1 MNKLKIIL
9 AEDHNLV
16 RNGIKM
22 LLESQAD
29 IEVVAEAGDGKQVLE
44 YIESGLI
51 PDIVLADINMPEMD
65 GISLIKAIKLSHPDI
80 KVVIL
85 SMLDHEKYVM
95 QAFMEGSY
103 GYILK
108 NVNESEMLF
117 ALKTVAGGAKYL
129 CVELTGTLL
138 NRFIRETSAQS
149 EQDEIQV
156 DLSMREIEVLHLVAE
171 GYTNQEMADKLFL
184 SKRTIEGH
192 RQMLIDKTGSKNTA
206 SLIRFAVV
214 NGYLN

>member
-29 IEVVAEAGDGKQVLE
+29 IEVIAEADDGKQVLE
-44 YIESGLI
+44 HLVSGI
-51 PDIVLADINMPEMD
+51 VPDIILADINMPEMD
-65 GISLIKAIKLSHPDI
+65 GISLIKAIKSTHPHI

-85 SMLDHEKYVM
+85 SMLDQEKYVM

-103 GYILK
+103 GYLLK

-117 ALKTVAGGAKYL
+117 ALKTVADGAKYL
-129 CVELTGTLL
+129 CVELTETML
-138 NRFIRETSAQS
+138 NRLINQTSAQA
-149 EQDEIQV
+149 EQEKNQV
-156 DLSMREIEVLHLVAE
+156 DFSMREIEVLHLVAE

-206 SLIRFAVV
+206 SLIRFAIM
-214 NGYLN
+214 NGFLS

>member
-29 IEVVAEAGDGKQVLE
+29 IEVIAEADDGKQVLE
-44 YIESGLI
+44 HIASGLI

-65 GISLIKAIKLSHPDI
+65 GISLIKAIKLTHSDI

-85 SMLDHEKYVM
+85 SMLDNEKYVM

-103 GYILK
+103 GYLLK

-117 ALKTVAGGAKYL
+117 ALKTVAGGSKYL
-129 CVELTGTLL
+129 CVELTETMLD
-138 NRFIRETSAQS
+138 RFIHETASQS
-149 EQDEIQV
+149 EQEEIQV

>member
-1 MNKLKIIL
+1 MDKLKIIL

-29 IEVVAEAGDGKQVLE
+29 IEVIAEADDGTRVLE
-44 YIESGLI
+44 HMASGLI
-51 PDIVLADINMPEMD
+51 PDIILADINMPEMD
-65 GISLIKAIKLSHPDI
+65 GISLIKAVKSSHPDI

-129 CVELTGTLL
+129 CVELTETML
-138 NRFIRETSAQS
+138 NRCIHEASAQS
-149 EQDEIQV
+149 EQEEVQV
-156 DLSMREIEVLHLVAE
+156 DLSMREIEVLNLVAE

>member
-16 RNGIKM
+16 RHGIKM

-29 IEVVAEAGDGKQVLE
+29 IEVIAEAGDGMQVLE
-44 YIESGLI
+44 HLTSGI
-51 PDIVLADINMPEMD
+51 VPDIVLADINMPEMD
-65 GISLIKAIKLSHPDI
+65 GISLIKAIKLTHPNI

-103 GYILK
+103 GYLLK

-129 CVELTGTLL
+129 CVELTATLL
-138 NRFIRETSAQS
+138 NRFIYQTSVQT
-149 EQDEIQV
+149 ELEEMQV
-156 DLSMREIEVLHLVAE
+156 DLSMREIEVLNLVAE

-184 SKRTIEGH
+184 SKRTIEDH
-192 RQMLIDKTGSKNTA
+192 RQTLIDKTGSKNTA
-206 SLIRFAVV
+206 SLIRFAVM
-214 NGYLN
+214 NGFLS

>member
-29 IEVVAEAGDGKQVLE
+29 IEVIAEADDGKQVLE
-44 YIESGLI
+44 HLAAGII

-65 GISLIKAIKLSHPDI
+65 GISLIKAIKLTYPDI

-85 SMLDHEKYVM
+85 SMLDNEKYVM

-117 ALKTVAGGAKYL
+117 TLKTVAGGSKYL
-129 CVELTGTLL
+129 CVELTETLL
-138 NRFIRETSAQS
+138 NRFIHQTSAQTK
-149 EQDEIQV
+149 QDEIQV
-156 DLSMREIEVLHLVAE
+156 DLSMREIEVLHLLAE

-192 RQMLIDKTGSKNTA
+192 RQTLIDKTGSKNTA

>member
-29 IEVVAEAGDGKQVLE
+29 IEVVAEADDGKQVLKH
-44 YIESGLI
+44 IESGVI
-51 PDIVLADINMPEMD
+51 PDIVIADINMPEMD
-65 GISLIKAIKLSHPDI
+65 GISLIKAMKFTHPDI

-95 QAFMEGSY
+95 QAFMEGSC
-103 GYILK
+103 GYLLK

-129 CVELTGTLL
+129 CVELTETLL
-138 NRFIRETSAQS
+138 NRFINETSSQP
-149 EQDEIQV
+149 EQEEMQV

-192 RQMLIDKTGSKNTA
+192 RQMLIDKTNSKNTA

>member
-9 AEDHNLV
+9 AEDHTLI

-29 IEVVAEAGDGKQVLE
+29 IEVIAEADNGKQVLE
-44 YIESGLI
+44 HLESGII

-65 GISLIKAIKLSHPDI
+65 GISLIKAIKLTHPDI

-103 GYILK
+103 GYLLK
-108 NVNESEMLF
+108 NVYEREMLF
-117 ALKTVAGGAKYL
+117 ALETVAGGARYL
-129 CVELTGTLL
+129 CVELTETLL
-138 NRFIRETSAQS
+138 NRFIHQTSGQT
-149 EQDEIQV
+149 EHEDIQV
-156 DLSMREIEVLHLVAE
+156 NLSMREIEVLHLVAE
-171 GYTNQEMADKLFL
+171 GFTNQEMADKLFL

-192 RQMLIDKTGSKNTA
+192 RQTLIDKTGSKNTA

-214 NGYLN
+214 NGFLN